1 MLLSFQKEKK
11 VILFVCLLP
20 LAYRS
25 LIRLV
30 LDCYLTLNL
39 ISLRVASLLL
49 FLIRAL
55 FAGKLL
61 FYPSKIRKCLSSSL
75 NLSILNFLALC
86 LLFLHTLMANY
97 HFQYLFLLVRAFD
110 LLIIFCLLLG
120 FHEGKPS
127 LLIISRRRLPL
138 LAIYPMNEDLKVNN
152 YPKYRN

>member
-11 VILFVCLLP
+11 VILFVFLLP
-20 LAYRS
+20 LGYRN

-30 LDCYLTLNL
+30 LDCYLTL

-61 FYPSKIRKCLSSSL
+61 FYPSKILKCLFSSSS
-75 NLSILNFLALC
+75 LSILNFLTLC
-86 LLFLHTLMANY
+86 LLFLHTLMVNY

-110 LLIIFCLLLG
+110 LLITFCFLLG
-120 FHEGKPS
+120 FHEDKPS
-127 LLIISRRRLPL
+127 LLIISRRRLLL
-138 LAIYPMNEDLKVNN
+138 LAIYPMNEDSEVNN
-152 YPKYRN
+152 YPRYRN

>member
-1 MLLSFQKEKK
+1 LLLSFQKEKK
-11 VILFVCLLP
+11 VILFVFLLP
-20 LAYRS
+20 LGYRS

-61 FYPSKIRKCLSSSL
+61 FYPSKIRKCLSSSS

-110 LLIIFCLLLG
+110 LLITFCLLLG
-120 FHEGKPS
+120 FHEDKPS

-138 LAIYPMNEDLKVNN
+138 LAIYPMNEDSEVNN
-152 YPKYRN
+152 YPRYRN